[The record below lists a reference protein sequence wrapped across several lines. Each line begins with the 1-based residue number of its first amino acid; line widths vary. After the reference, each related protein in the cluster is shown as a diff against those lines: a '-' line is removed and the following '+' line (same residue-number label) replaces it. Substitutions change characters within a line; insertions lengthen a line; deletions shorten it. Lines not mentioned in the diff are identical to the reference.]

1 MPDFRARAQAV
12 RMMAFDVDGV
22 LTDGSLYLTDAGEEI
37 KAYHTLDGQGLKM
50 LREAGVELALIT
62 GRQSR
67 TVALRAAN
75 LGIARVLQGVE
86 DKLAAYERI
95 RAELALTP
103 DACGFMGDDLPDL
116 AILARAGFGATV
128 PDAPEYVRTRAHYV
142 TNARGGHGAVR
153 EVCDLIL
160 DAKGLLQTAIGRHL

>member
-95 RAELALTP
+95 RAELALAP